1 MARSKQFFAALAAAS
16 TILPGAQA
24 AYNLV
29 DSFSGS
35 SFFDTM
41 DFFTETD
48 PTNRTV
54 TYVDFETATSNRLVG
69 LVVPVSS
76 SSTSSSDYTSPSSN
90 AVYIGVDHNA
100 LSAETSFRPS
110 IRISS
115 QQSWTHGL
123 LFADI
128 AAAPTG
134 CGTWPALWLVNT
146 NSVWPGNTGEIDLFE
161 TVNEAAANSMTLH
174 TSAGCTLNS
183 TAESFSGTMSTHN
196 CDVDAPGQTEN
207 AGCSIQAPETDTILY
222 NGEKCSHST
231 AGPDFNAQGG
241 GVYAMEWTASSISIT
256 FHPRGYIPAD
266 IVAGKPDPSSWTN
279 KPVAVFEGCAFDSH
293 VKELSLVVNIALCG
307 DWAGEVWQSG
317 GCAASTGVA
326 TCEQYVQENEKAM
339 ESAYWVINKVEM
351 FQEA

>member
-48 PTNRTV
+48 PTNGTV
-54 TYVDFETATSNRLVG
+54 TYVDFETATS
-69 LVVPVSS
+69 
-76 SSTSSSDYTSPSSN
+76 
-90 AVYIGVDHNA
+90 
-100 LSAETSFRPS
+100 
-110 IRISS
+110 
-115 QQSWTHGL
+115 
-123 LFADI
+123 
-128 AAAPTG
+128 
-134 CGTWPALWLVNT
+134 
-146 NSVWPGNTGEIDLFE
+146 
-161 TVNEAAANSMTLH
+161 
-174 TSAGCTLNS
+174 
-183 TAESFSGTMSTHN
+183 
-196 CDVDAPGQTEN
+196 
-207 AGCSIQAPETDTILY
+207 
-222 NGEKCSHST
+222 
-231 AGPDFNAQGG
+231 
-241 GVYAMEWTASSISIT
+241 
-256 FHPRGYIPAD
+256 D